1 MGKIYSDFAPAE
13 SAYEMMQNVTMKEVR
28 DGYVIVTA
36 DTRVVGDDSLEEKA
50 DIVLTIPVEN
60 LLMLV
65 SNKSHLPCAGLC
77 GQRRRTVGNQHS
89 TGCSAPDDCAH
100 RQPICRRRTSS
111 EVVAY
116 VLRVKRSLGL

>member
-28 DGYVIVTA
+28 DEYVNVTA
-36 DTRVVGDDSLEEKA
+36 DARVVGDDSLEEKA

-65 SNKSHLPCAGLC
+65 SNKSHLPYAGLC
-77 GQRRRTVGNQHS
+77 GQGQQPLVASKTQGGETRDQQTK
-89 TGCSAPDDCAH
+89 SA
-100 RQPICRRRTSS
+100 
-111 EVVAY
+111 
-116 VLRVKRSLGL
+116 L